1 MAFRAGN
8 RARKKESVQDTV
20 KIIDPP
26 SIDEVIEEF
35 HHVVGEYT
43 HDIRQS
49 IRDRVNAAVLLYRVE
64 SYKEKLR
71 EEFDDDKASETTKD
85 KNNNSYW
92 NTLVDMIAKLINNE
106 ALESTKDKNNN
117 SYRDTPYWN
126 TLVNM
131 IKNMENI
138 NESILPLLKHE
149 PNYCFNPIIRKIF
162 AGDITD
168 FVAYPYPVNC
178 GLELEDDEKKLL
190 IDINNFK
197 CSFMEETMGNLYLST
212 KIILSNLK
220 PAAIVDK
227 RFVVYVI
234 QDKLGFYT
242 KSKFD
247 IVEPEVWLLLKEIGT
262 EAESMGCDR
271 KFVLAKVYIHE
282 MMHRYYDMHP
292 ELLLKKS
299 VKEIE
304 EPMAEF
310 ATIKFCE
317 EFCKDHV
324 EHNELLNVAIN
335 QTNRLRGTKHYIY
348 ALGADLYDFK
358 YSTSLINKYRHTCM
372 MMHKDNNPVK
382 KYETIVNGQKGNYN
396 KKERNEEAA
405 ETLCDELEK
414 CIDEYEYN
422 R

>member
-20 KIIDPP
+20 ESIDPP

-92 NTLVDMIAKLINNE
+92 DTPYWNTLVDMIAKLINNE
-106 ALESTKDKNNN
+106 ALETTKDKNNN
-117 SYRDTPYWN
+117 SYSDTPYWN
-126 TLVNM
+126 TLVDK
-131 IKNMENI
+131 IKDMENI
-138 NESILPLLKHE
+138 NESILPLLKHK

-178 GLELEDDEKKLL
+178 GLELNPDEKKLL

-197 CSFMEETMGNLYLST
+197 CSFMEETMSNLYLTT
-212 KIILSNLK
+212 KIILSNLE
-220 PAAIVDK
+220 PD
-227 RFVVYVI
+227 VI

-242 KSKFD
+242 KREFD
-247 IVEPEVWLLLKEIGT
+247 IVEPEVWLLPEEIGK
-262 EAESMGCDR
+262 EAESLGYDR

-282 MMHRYYDMHP
+282 MMHRYFDMHP
-292 ELLLKKS
+292 ELPFKS
-299 VKEIE
+299 YIKEIE
-304 EPMAEF
+304 EPMAEL
-310 ATIKFCE
+310 ATIEFCR
-317 EFCKDHV
+317 EFCKEHKEYSELV
-324 EHNELLNVAIN
+324 EVAIKQIQGLIKDTDN
-335 QTNRLRGTKHYIY
+335 YFY
-348 ALGADLYDFK
+348 ALGADLYELYDEEKRRSYIDIYRHVCMMLHEQNDEVKDYLKLVRDPEKIEAYKKEDSDITKQFCK
-358 YSTSLINKYRHTCM
+358 ALINC
-372 MMHKDNNPVK
+372 
-382 KYETIVNGQKGNYN
+382 
-396 KKERNEEAA
+396 
-405 ETLCDELEK
+405 
-414 CIDEYEYN
+414 
-422 R
+422 